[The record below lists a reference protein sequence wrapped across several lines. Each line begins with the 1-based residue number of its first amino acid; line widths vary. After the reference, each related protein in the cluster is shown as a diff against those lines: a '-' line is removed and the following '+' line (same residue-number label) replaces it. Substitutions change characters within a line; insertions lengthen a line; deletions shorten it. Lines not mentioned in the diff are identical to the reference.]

1 MSLFH
6 ELMIA
11 TVLFVLVATVYS
23 DASNEESMTN
33 NARRFKRRLGPKPT
47 KKVSSPNRCLFLLSP
62 PSQRFCTPLL
72 LLIRNRFSIQ
82 LTAKPPA
89 SPPPTSPPPTSKPT
103 TSQGVGAAATNKE
116 EWSTNKDKWNAFLA
130 TSTNNG
136 RYQMV
141 YQLNAYTLEK
151 YRLPYTVTVGKT
163 GQVDEVKN
171 MDGFLVSDQDIIRM
185 MKTVDEAFN
194 DISDAWAA
202 NAEEVTVTYD
212 DVVGYPT
219 QVYID
224 QTSEIADEEL
234 RFTIQKVLLL

>member
-1 MSLFH
+1 
-6 ELMIA
+6 
-11 TVLFVLVATVYS
+11 
-23 DASNEESMTN
+23 
-33 NARRFKRRLGPKPT
+33 
-47 KKVSSPNRCLFLLSP
+47 
-62 PSQRFCTPLL
+62 
-72 LLIRNRFSIQ
+72 
-82 LTAKPPA
+82 
-89 SPPPTSPPPTSKPT
+89 
-103 TSQGVGAAATNKE
+103 
-116 EWSTNKDKWNAFLA
+116 
-130 TSTNNG
+130 
-136 RYQMV
+136 MV